1 MNYESA
7 YRWYIGRLID
17 QMIEEKVMYAELR
30 PMLLDK
36 SISSDDG
43 NRRIDIFGQMQIISD
58 VVASRQKELKRD
70 KKRLFPFGL
79 KIIYCTPRSISR
91 EKMREELQDCLQL
104 KKEFPDLICGMYKR
118 ASTCFYCS
126 CIRIRPSRR

>member
-17 QMIEEKVMYAELR
+17 QMIEEKVMYVELR

-43 NRRIDIFGQMQIISD
+43 NRRIDLYGQMQIISD
-58 VVASRQKELKRD
+58 VVASKQRELKRN

-91 EKMREELQDCLQL
+91 EKMQGELKDCLQL
-104 KKEFPDLICGMYKR
+104 KRKFPDLICGMYR
-118 ASTCFYCS
+118 RVSTYFHRS
-126 CIRIRPSRR
+126 CIRIRLGRR